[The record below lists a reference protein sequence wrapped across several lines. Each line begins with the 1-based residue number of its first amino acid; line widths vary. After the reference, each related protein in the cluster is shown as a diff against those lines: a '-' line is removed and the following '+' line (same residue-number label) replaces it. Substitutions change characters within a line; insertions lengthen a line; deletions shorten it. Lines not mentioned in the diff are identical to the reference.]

1 MKQVKAENLYLLYDG
16 RYHESQFYVGSE
28 QTKMLIDIHGQTKIN
43 NDKEKLAQKELYL
56 RKVWKPLSYVE
67 DSVFATLEGN
77 YSPIIRDFLIE
88 GLNNSGDASL
98 ITKAYDIS
106 KKLYSVKE
114 LSKIEN
120 LINEINYENERV

>member
-16 RYHESQFYVGSE
+16 RYHESQFYVGTE

-98 ITKAYDIS
+98 ITRLMTFPRNYIQLKNYL
-106 KKLYSVKE
+106 KL
-114 LSKIEN
+114 KI
-120 LINEINYENERV
+120 